1 MDIRIGMVGAGQ
13 IGEDHARRITEK
25 IAGARVTAVASRRRE
40 PAERVAALCGA
51 RVEPDFA
58 ALLAAGDVDAVVLA
72 SPSELH
78 EEQTL
83 LALAAGK
90 PVFCEKPLAITA
102 AGCRRIVEA
111 EIRQGK
117 RMVQVGFMRR
127 YDRGYRELKRAIEG
141 GAFGAPLMVH
151 CAHRNIAPH
160 GHFTTE
166 MSVTQTAIHEI
177 DVLRWLLSDDYASVQ
192 VRFPRQTA
200 NADADVLRDPQ
211 LMLLQT
217 RGGVCIDL
225 EVSVNCRYGYDI
237 QCEAVCENG
246 VLRMPDP
253 SGLLVRADAKRY
265 TALETD
271 WVLRFLDAYDQ
282 ELQEWVEDLQNGR
295 LRGPSSWDGYAA
307 AVTADALLRAQKS
320 GEIEPVSLEPCPE
333 IYVMPNL

>member
-13 IGEDHARRITEK
+13 IGEDHVRRITDK
-25 IAGARVTAVASRRRE
+25 ITGARVSAIASRRRE
-40 PAERVAALCGA
+40 PAERDAAICGA
-51 RVEPDFA
+51 RVEPDIRA
-58 ALLAAGDVDAVVLA
+58 PLAADDVDAVILA

-78 EEQTL
+78 EEQVL
-83 LALAAGK
+83 LALEAGK
-90 PVFCEKPLAITA
+90 QVFCEKPLAITA
-102 AGCRRIVEA
+102 AGCRRIVQA
-111 EIRQGK
+111 ETACGK

-127 YDRGYRELKRAIEG
+127 YDRGYRLLKQAIEG
-141 GAFGAPLMVH
+141 GTWGKPLMVH

-177 DVLRWLLSDDYASVQ
+177 DVTRWLLGEDYDNVQ

-200 NADADVLRDPQ
+200 NADAGVLRDPQ

-217 RGGVCIDL
+217 RSGVCIDL

-237 QCEAVCENG
+237 QCEVVCENG
-246 VLRMPDP
+246 VVRMPDP
-253 SGLLVRADAKRY
+253 SGLLVRAEAKRF

-271 WVLRFLDAYDQ
+271 WVLRFLEAYDQ
-282 ELQEWVEDLQNGR
+282 ELQEWVEDIQTGC

-320 GEIEPVSLEPCPE
+320 GQIEPVSLEERPA
-333 IYVMPNL
+333 IYR